1 MQVVAAIVLAV
12 ISVLLLVT
20 IHRLELPVAG
30 IDLPIGLV
38 MGAVFQ
44 LAALLF
50 LVASTGR
57 RLPLVVLTAA
67 WGALVIPFSGNGAGG
82 GVLMPGALGDQI
94 QYQGW
99 IVQLIGVGVP
109 LLVLVVMWAV
119 RMRTLLAARDR

>member
-1 MQVVAAIVLAV
+1 MILAA

-20 IHRLELPVAG
+20 THRLTVTVGGFGLPV
-30 IDLPIGLV
+30 GLL

-44 LAALLF
+44 LAASLF

-57 RLPLVVLTAA
+57 RLPLIVLTAA
-67 WGALVIPFSGNGAGG
+67 WGTLVIPFAGNGAGG
-82 GVLMPGALGDQI
+82 GVLMPGALGDQV

-109 LLVLVVMWAV
+109 LAVLVVLWAV
-119 RMRTLLAARDR
+119 RMRRLLAAGRR